1 MLNFDQRLRL
11 IKGFFCLIFA
21 IFAIRLFDLQILQYD
36 YFYAEAKAQ
45 HEKRSILPARRGK
58 IFVRK
63 NRFTKELMPVATNN
77 TLKRLFVDPFILAYP
92 KFNPKTQLENQEK
105 GNPKLAAQILAPLL
119 IHGHCEEIEGCEI
132 ETDES
137 KWTNIEQKTIQ
148 SYTQEL
154 TNIFSAIERTRVVL
168 AQELTIIQIAQV
180 KDLALPGIWVEG
192 QTVFADP
199 TSIFDISK
207 TANTLSDILLI
218 AENKLEAWISR
229 RPKRYVA
236 IMNKIVPEVSERII
250 DLKNDPEYQQIL
262 RGIQLRDEHWRYY
275 PEKTLASQ
283 VIGFLDSDKRGQYG
297 IEGYFDHLIR
307 EKEGYILG
315 DTTSGGQR
323 IFTKNLGIL
332 RARDGHDLILT
343 IDRVIQDQVEKILD
357 EDLEQFDADFG
368 QIIVVEPS
376 TGKILAMANAPG
388 FDPNEFGKI
397 YLTYEVPEEQ
407 VEEDKIDPD
416 FNFRIPILEKEDQ
429 FYKYFNTWGPAVFR
443 NKLVS
448 DLYEPGSVM
457 KAVTMAAALNSD
469 EVTPQSTYDDTG
481 PVEVDEFKIRNSDDV
496 YSGETTMLEVLNR
509 SLNTGIAFITKKMG
523 RKMLYDYLIAFGFK
537 QFSNIDLGG
546 EVEGRM
552 KSWQDLAES
561 ELVTYG
567 FGQGLTATPLQMAMA
582 FAALANGGYLMK
594 PMIVEEIR
602 SPEGEVENKIPEK
615 VRRVIS
621 GETSEITKS
630 MLLNSVDH
638 GVARGARVFGYSL
651 MGKTGTSQTYKNGKA
666 LEGEGT
672 TITSFAGFGPFE
684 DPRFVILVKYDYPKT
699 SQWGSETAALT
710 FKKVATFLFD
720 YLRIVPDR

>member
-1 MLNFDQRLRL
+1 
-11 IKGFFCLIFA
+11 
-21 IFAIRLFDLQILQYD
+21 
-36 YFYAEAKAQ
+36 
-45 HEKRSILPARRGK
+45 
-58 IFVRK
+58 
-63 NRFTKELMPVATNN
+63 
-77 TLKRLFVDPFILAYP
+77 
-92 KFNPKTQLENQEK
+92 
-105 GNPKLAAQILAPLL
+105 
-119 IHGHCEEIEGCEI
+119 
-132 ETDES
+132 
-137 KWTNIEQKTIQ
+137 
-148 SYTQEL
+148 
-154 TNIFSAIERTRVVL
+154 
-168 AQELTIIQIAQV
+168 
-180 KDLALPGIWVEG
+180 
-192 QTVFADP
+192 
-199 TSIFDISK
+199 
-207 TANTLSDILLI
+207 
-218 AENKLEAWISR
+218 
-229 RPKRYVA
+229 
-236 IMNKIVPEVSERII
+236 
-250 DLKNDPEYQQIL
+250 
-262 RGIQLRDEHWRYY
+262 
-275 PEKTLASQ
+275 
-283 VIGFLDSDKRGQYG
+283 
-297 IEGYFDHLIR
+297 
-307 EKEGYILG
+307 
-315 DTTSGGQR
+315 
-323 IFTKNLGIL
+323 
-332 RARDGHDLILT
+332 
-343 IDRVIQDQVEKILD
+343 
-357 EDLEQFDADFG
+357 
-368 QIIVVEPS
+368 
-376 TGKILAMANAPG
+376 
-388 FDPNEFGKI
+388 
-397 YLTYEVPEEQ
+397 
-407 VEEDKIDPD
+407 
-416 FNFRIPILEKEDQ
+416 
-429 FYKYFNTWGPAVFR
+429 
-443 NKLVS
+443 
-448 DLYEPGSVM
+448 M